1 MRKKFVYPRR
11 LLPSSNYHKM
21 MSLNG
26 IGNLFVLRAIPKGFC
41 VRTKV
46 HLKQNFKAC
55 MQSKEFVDGVS
66 VNLLS
71 VFKKKDILI
80 KPNYRLHPEWES
92 DWDEI
97 SSTPR
102 PSEDVIRERQRG
114 YFGFRVR
121 DLSTVLF
128 DYFPIKGVDAP
139 TMSPIHLTLRME
151 HRPTKLNF
159 WHCTIYI
166 CEQDSLSD
174 IRHTFDEKVIKRMA
188 KCAVPLIQNIALLP
202 KATKEKRIS
211 KKKYY

>member
-1 MRKKFVYPRR
+1 MYPRR

-21 MSLNG
+21 ESIKG
-26 IGNLFVLRAIPKGFC
+26 IGNHFVLRATPKGIC
-41 VRTKV
+41 VRKKI
-46 HLKQNFKAC
+46 HLKNNFRAC

-71 VFKKKDILI
+71 VFHKKDILF
-80 KPNYRLHPEWES
+80 KADYRLHPEWEL

-102 PSEDVIRERQRG
+102 PNGDVVRERQRG

-121 DLSTVLF
+121 DLSTIFF
-128 DYFPIKGVDAP
+128 DYFPIKGVDDP
-139 TMSPIHLTLRME
+139 TMPPMHLTLRME

-159 WHCTIYI
+159 WHCTIFI
-166 CEQDSLSD
+166 CEQDTLSD

-188 KCAVPLIQNIALLP
+188 KCAVPLIQNIVLLP
-202 KATKEKRIS
+202 KSTKEKRIS
-211 KKKYY
+211 KKFFSK